1 MQIFLDIDTRRFC
14 STITGRLITQL
25 DLKRRDKDL
34 IELQFIRAGVV
45 QEMAGYTANA
55 GMKPAGE
62 YATTF
67 LSSGPFAKSGSGTST
82 VYSAELNLNTIEMD
96 AAFASEPASIMAML
110 EVEWSAGS
118 VISSSTT
125 LPVKVANDVIRGDEG
140 TPITLPLF
148 YTTTTNNLK
157 ATQAEAQAGT
167 NDVTWMTPLRTA
179 DAIATLAPPPTWTSV
194 TGKPSTFAPSAHA
207 HTASDITDFNAAV
220 VAVSP
225 PVDWSSLTGKPTLG
239 TAAATDSTDYATA
252 AQGATADTASQPGH
266 THSIAN
272 VSNLQ
277 TELNSKQAS
286 GSYAAAS
293 HTHGNISNSGAIGTT
308 SGVPIITGTSGV
320 LQAGA
325 FGMIAGRF
333 AEGNHTHTFGT
344 TAGTYCQGND
354 SRLLNLSGG
363 ITTVAV
369 VATMPATPSSTTLY
383 IVTG

>member
-1 MQIFLDIDTRRFC
+1 MPTFWVMTPERIVLSAGLELDLDIDTRRFC

-148 YTTTTNNLK
+148 YTTTTNSLK

-194 TGKPSTFAPSAHA
+194 TGKPSTFAPSAHP

-239 TAAATDSTDYATA
+239 TSAATDSTDYATA

-266 THSIAN
+266 THAAGDI
-272 VSNLQ
+272 L
-277 TELNSKQAS
+277 S
-286 GSYAAAS
+286 GTLA
-293 HTHGNISNSGAIGTT
+293 ISRIPTGTT
-308 SGVPIITGTSGV
+308 SSTVA
-320 LQAGA
+320 L
-325 FGMIAGRF
+325 
-333 AEGNHTHTFGT
+333 GNHAHTFGT

-354 SRLLNLSGG
+354 SRLLNLTGG
-363 ITTVAV
+363 ITAIAV
-369 VATMPATPSSTTLY
+369 VATMPATPSATTLY
-383 IVTG
+383 IVTN